1 MKKLAWTT
9 VQKRVDDLIPQEVNP
24 RIITD
29 KQMSDLK
36 RSLKKYNL
44 VEIPAVDLNGNILA
58 GHQRIKALQ
67 LLGRGEEIID
77 IRQPNRKLTNEEAK
91 QYLIA
96 SNALGGTWNFES
108 LKSFDLDLLLDSG
121 FDQLDFL
128 KFWDEDKD
136 TKDDK
141 FDVDKEIKKMKTPV
155 VQKGDLI
162 VMGDHKLL
170 CASSTDIHAVQ
181 KLFGEHKATAIYS
194 DPPFNI
200 GLSYDKGVGNTR
212 NYGGSFD
219 DNQSPKEYVEF
230 IRQVLKSALSVSV
243 EDLHVAFWAD
253 EAWVWVFQTLYMEL
267 GIKNRRLNVWVKNN
281 SSPTPTVAFNK
292 CTEFCVYGSK
302 GSPYLSD
309 LVKNLNEIQNKDL
322 STGNQLLE
330 EISNLWATKRLP
342 SNQMEHPTSKNP
354 ELHHKFI
361 MRCTKPGNIIFDA
374 FSGSASTMVCAE
386 QLGRK
391 VYSLEIEP
399 VFCDLAIRR
408 YEKLT
413 GRKAKII
420 KNFYEEK

>member
-1 MKKLAWTT
+1 
-9 VQKRVDDLIPQEVNP
+9 
-24 RIITD
+24 
-29 KQMSDLK
+29 
-36 RSLKKYNL
+36 
-44 VEIPAVDLNGNILA
+44 
-58 GHQRIKALQ
+58 
-67 LLGRGEEIID
+67 
-77 IRQPNRKLTNEEAK
+77 
-91 QYLIA
+91 
-96 SNALGGTWNFES
+96 
-108 LKSFDLDLLLDSG
+108 
-121 FDQLDFL
+121 
-128 KFWDEDKD
+128 
-136 TKDDK
+136 
-141 FDVDKEIKKMKTPV
+141 
-155 VQKGDLI
+155 
-162 VMGDHKLL
+162 
-170 CASSTDIHAVQ
+170 
-181 KLFGEHKATAIYS
+181 
-194 DPPFNI
+194 
-200 GLSYDKGVGNTR
+200 
-212 NYGGSFD
+212 
-219 DNQSPKEYVEF
+219 
-230 IRQVLKSALSVSV
+230 LKSALAVSV

-361 MRCTKPGNIIFDA
+361 LRCTKPGDIIFDA
-374 FSGSASTMVCAE
+374 FSGSASTMICAE

-413 GRKAKII
+413 GRKAEII